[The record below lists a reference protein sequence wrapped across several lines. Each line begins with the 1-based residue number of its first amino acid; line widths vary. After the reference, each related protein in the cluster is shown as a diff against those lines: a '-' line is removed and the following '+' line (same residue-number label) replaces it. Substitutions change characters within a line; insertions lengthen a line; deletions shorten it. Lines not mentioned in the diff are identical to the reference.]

1 MRVIEFAKVLLVKSR
16 FGQTTFKPKSEAIRN
31 TICFRL
37 LAGVMNYYMNQKY
50 CVVLDH
56 AQVCHSFES
65 TYEQDVKRRRAID
78 SPSAFRVVQQ
88 NLENQIGLHIHQD
101 FELLEDPPLGNPRV
115 ALGGGQ
121 LALTANNLALAGTR
135 AQSVPP
141 TPRGPAPLLLT
152 PRGPA
157 PPTCAGSSSSVIS
170 DAASMPD
177 ETASEKQ
184 SAPVPLSQTEKNRL
198 RPKMDLL
205 SKEIKNAVKVRD
217 ALEYQKG
224 KSQEDIAALTE
235 LRKLIARAKTS
246 TNKIENQ
253 LDGIDVTRSEHTASK
268 EEAFA
273 DVNKLINAA
282 AICSRR
288 LKKLVQASQASEA

>member
-37 LAGVMNYYMNQKY
+37 LAGVMNYYMNPKY

-78 SPSAFRVVQQ
+78 SASSFRVVQQ
-88 NLENQIGLHIHQD
+88 NLENQVGLHIHQD
-101 FELLEDPPLGNPRV
+101 FELLEDPPLGNPCV

-141 TPRGPAPLLLT
+141 TPRGPAPLLPT
-152 PRGPA
+152 PRGLA
-157 PPTCAGSSSSVIS
+157 PPTCAGRSFSVSS

-177 ETASEKQ
+177 ETAWEKQ
-184 SAPVPLSQTEKNRL
+184 SAPVPLSQTDKDRL
-198 RPKMDLL
+198 RPRMDFLE
-205 SKEIKNAVKVRD
+205 KEIKNAIKIRD
-217 ALEYQKG
+217 ALAYRVD
-224 KSQEDIAALTE
+224 KSQEDMAALKD
-235 LRKLIARAKTS
+235 LRNLIGRAKMS
-246 TNKIENQ
+246 TNKLENQ
-253 LDGIDVTRSEHTASK
+253 LDGIEVTHSEHLANK
-268 EEAFA
+268 EEALT
-273 DVNKLINAA
+273 DVNKMINAA
-282 AICSRR
+282 AICARR
-288 LKKLVQASQASEA
+288 VKKLSQASQA